1 MNAIIQTDPSVSMLI
16 LRIGLAVTFI
26 AHSSQQMFGW
36 KGGRGLMGT
45 VYNWKEKYRLPVSIG
60 LIGVFTE
67 FLGSFALLSGFLV
80 RPAALALALFILVVI
95 QKAHWRHGFF
105 LARRPGED
113 SGIEYTMALF
123 LMALAVLFGGGGTLS
138 IDRLLS

>member
-105 LARRPGED
+105 LARRPGEN

-123 LMALAVLFGGGGTLS
+123 L
-138 IDRLLS
+138 

>member
-1 MNAIIQTDPSVSMLI
+1 MYSIIHTEPSLSMLI
-16 LRIGLAVTFI
+16 LRLGLAVTFF

-36 KGGRGLMGT
+36 HGGRGLMGT
-45 VYNWKEKYRLPVSIG
+45 VRNWKEKYQLPVPIG

-80 RPAALALALFILVVI
+80 RPTALGLTLFMLVVI
-95 QKAHWRHGFF
+95 QKSHWKHGFF

-113 SGIEYTMALF
+113 SGIEYSMAL
-123 LMALAVLFGGGGTLS
+123 LVMALAILFGGGGTFS